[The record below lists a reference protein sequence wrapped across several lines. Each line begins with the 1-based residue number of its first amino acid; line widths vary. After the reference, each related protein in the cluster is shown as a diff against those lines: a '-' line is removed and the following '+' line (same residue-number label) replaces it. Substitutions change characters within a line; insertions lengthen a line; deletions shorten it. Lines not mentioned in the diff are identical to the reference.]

1 MDQIDEKGRFLK
13 GCKGGPGRPEGSR
26 NKLTEQFFVDLHGVW
41 QAEGKSAIEAM
52 AKDRPADFVRVVA
65 SQMPKEM
72 TLKTPLVDLSD
83 DELADLIQVVRHLTA
98 QLPGGPAGQ
107 GTEQETRH

>member
-26 NKLTEQFFVDLHGVW
+26 NKLTEAFYIDLHEAWKAKG
-41 QAEGKSAIEAM
+41 ASAIDKMIEE
-52 AKDRPADFVRVVA
+52 RPGDFVRVVA

-72 TLKTPLVDLSD
+72 TIKTPLVDLSD
-83 DELADLIQVVRHLTA
+83 DELADLITAVRTLTA
-98 QLPGGPAGQ
+98 STAGETT
-107 GTEQETRH
+107 GNGSEQETRH